1 LREKREKSK
10 IVMVF
15 SIVLPCLNEEETVGI
30 CVREALRIFDEK
42 EYEGEVIVVDNASDD
57 DSASVAE
64 KAGAKVIREENR
76 GYGNA
81 LRRGLKEASGDVI
94 VLMDADTTYSF
105 DDIPAVTLPIIN
117 GECDMVIGNRFGG
130 MEKGAMSLSH
140 RVGVRFLSAAARSKF
155 RCTINDFHCGIRAV
169 SKEALERLDLKTDG
183 MEFAT
188 EMIAQA
194 CKKGLKI
201 GEVPVKLK
209 RCEYNRK
216 TKLRTIRDGFRHLF
230 FIYFQL

>member
-1 LREKREKSK
+1 MYL
-10 IVMVF
+10 

-30 CVREALRIFDEK
+30 CVENALGILEK
-42 EYEGEVIVVDNASDD
+42 SGYEGEVIVVDNASDD
-57 DSASVAE
+57 NSASVAE
-64 KAGAKVIREENR
+64 KAGARVIREENR

-105 DDIPAVTLPIIN
+105 YDIPQVIAPIAV
-117 GECDMVIGNRFGG
+117 GQCDMVIGNRFGG

-169 SKEALERLDLKTDG
+169 SKEALERLDFKTGG

-188 EMIAQA
+188 EMIAEA
-194 CKKGLKI
+194 CMKGLRI

-209 RCEYNRK
+209 RCNYDRK

-230 FIYFQL
+230 FIITYEGRIK

>member
-1 LREKREKSK
+1 MYL
-10 IVMVF
+10 

-30 CVREALRIFDEK
+30 CVGKALGILEK
-42 EYEGEVIVVDNASDD
+42 SGYAGEVIVVDNASDD
-57 DSASVAE
+57 NSAHVAE
-64 KAGAKVIREENR
+64 KAGATVIREEKR

-94 VLMDADTTYSF
+94 VLIDADTTYSF
-105 DDIPAVTLPIIN
+105 DDIPQIIAPIVS

-140 RVGVRFLSAAARSKF
+140 RIGVRFLSAAARLKLG
-155 RCTINDFHCGIRAV
+155 CKVKDYHCGIRAV
-169 SKEALERLDLKTDG
+169 SKEALGKLSFKTGG

-188 EMIAQA
+188 EMIAEA
-194 CKKGLKI
+194 CTKGLRI
-201 GEVPVKLK
+201 GEVPVSLK
-209 RCEYNRK
+209 RCNYDRK

-230 FIYFQL
+230 FIITFMKGE

>member
-1 LREKREKSK
+1 MYL
-10 IVMVF
+10 

-30 CVREALRIFDEK
+30 CVTEALRILREK

-57 DSASVAE
+57 DSAAVAE

-105 DDIPAVTLPIIN
+105 DDIPAVISPIIK
-117 GECDMVIGNRFGG
+117 GEFDMVIGNRFGG

-140 RVGVRFLSAAARSKF
+140 RIGVRFLSAAARLRF
-155 RCTINDFHCGIRAV
+155 GCRVRDFHCGIRAV
-169 SKEALERLDLKTDG
+169 SGKALTELNLKTCG

-188 EMIAQA
+188 EMIGEA
-194 CKKGLKI
+194 CVKGLKI

-209 RCEYNRK
+209 RCDYDRK

-230 FIYFQL
+230 FIFSFMKGD